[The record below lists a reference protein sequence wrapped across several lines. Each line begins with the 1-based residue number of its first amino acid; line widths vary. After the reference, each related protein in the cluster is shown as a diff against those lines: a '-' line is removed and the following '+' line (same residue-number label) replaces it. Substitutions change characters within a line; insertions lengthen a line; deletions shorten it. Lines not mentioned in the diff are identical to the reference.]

1 MERLTKRH
9 EYNGKNHISV
19 DREKNGI
26 TCSNYCTS
34 CGKAD
39 FDDIRAALFKLAE
52 YEDFEEIFREKMT
65 ETACDFLS
73 DKEEF
78 GKWLDRNKWIT
89 RKCDEWVR
97 AEEHGLILRL
107 PCKVGDTV
115 WCIYERWTKC
125 TEYNSEFD
133 EYSCQGCEF
142 ACDSYKEKYVAS
154 QKAYSLDWIVNNLE
168 RFKKTVFLTQAE
180 AEEALR
186 KMKESTDSY

>member
-1 MERLTKRH
+1 MERLTTRYK
-9 EYNGKNHISV
+9 YNEKNHISV

-26 TCSNYCTS
+26 TCSNYCTN

-39 FDDIRAALFKLAE
+39 CDDIRAALFKLAE

-97 AEEHGLILRL
+97 AEEHGLLLRL
-107 PCKVGDTV
+107 PCKVKSSV
-115 WCIYERWTKC
+115 YLICARYTKC
-125 TEYNSEFD
+125 SKYNEEFD
-133 EYSCQGCEF
+133 EYSCQGCDEE
-142 ACDSYKEKYVAS
+142 CDSHKEYYIHKNLSVN
-154 QKAYSLDWIVNNLE
+154 LEWIVRNINS
-168 RFKKTVFLTQAE
+168 FGKTVFLTREE

>member
-1 MERLTKRH
+1 MERLTERH

-39 FDDIRAALFKLAE
+39 CDDIRAALFKLAE

-115 WCIYERWTKC
+115 YTLQVDEEKFEHFHCGVKIEKID
-125 TEYNSEFD
+125 FD
-133 EYSCQGCEF
+133 FWMIPIFG
-142 ACDSYKEKYVAS
+142 
-154 QKAYSLDWIVNNLE
+154 
-168 RFKKTVFLTQAE
+168 KTIFLTQAE

-186 KMKESTDSY
+186 KMKEIEEKAYE